1 MTPRTLR
8 CANAHLYLGFVA
20 LILAA
25 AAYALFCRELR
36 GWELW
41 GTLAACTAGVA
52 WGCYYIGLK
61 FELDETGVSR
71 CLFGVRMQR
80 IAWLKATLVDVQEA
94 RGEEIESC
102 TITVSNG
109 KTTLLLS
116 SDLLPLD
123 EVQRLAADMRE
134 EGLVCPRQAEN

>member
-25 AAYALFCRELR
+25 ATYALFCRDLQ

-41 GTLAACTAGVA
+41 GALAACAAGVA
-52 WGCYYIGLK
+52 WGCCYIGLK

-71 CLFGVRMQR
+71 RLFGVRVQR
-80 IAWLKATLVDVQEA
+80 IAWSEATRINVQEA
-94 RGEEIESC
+94 RGAEIESC
-102 TITVSNG
+102 AITVDNG

-123 EVQRLAADMRE
+123 DVQRLAADMRK
-134 EGLVCPRQAEN
+134 EGLVCSRQAKN